1 MCEIVAWKLNGIFKA
16 DAQLVAQEIDDIGD
30 KFTCQQIVDKA
41 RDSSTELH
49 KCFEWNDSVA
59 AEKYRLKQAQQVVAH
74 LVIVR
79 NNDNN
84 EPEKTNVRMIVNDGQ
99 GNNTYTPIRL
109 VVRKQDEYERLL
121 ERAKEELRAFKKKY
135 ASISE
140 LEEILSLID

>member
-84 EPEKTNVRMIVNDGQ
+84 EPEKTNIRMIVNDGQ

>member
-84 EPEKTNVRMIVNDGQ
+84 EPEKTNVRMIVSDGQ